1 MQARRLDD
9 TPFELKTAP
18 FTLGP
23 PLAEADVA
31 VLLLHGFTGSP
42 WEVRLLGEALAER
55 GAHVRA
61 PRLPGH
67 GTTPEAMLW
76 ANHHDW
82 LFAAQ
87 ENLEALR
94 GARRLVIAGLSMG
107 GLLAMILAARRMVR
121 VDGLVLMAP
130 VLGFHARN
138 ARALRRLRFLPL
150 EGLLDTWVKKKGTD
164 IEDEEIRAQSPVLWR
179 YPLSRAY
186 DLMELQDLARDAEPR
201 ITCPSLVLAARNDH
215 VVDTQKVISLS
226 QRLPFSRLL
235 ELQRG
240 FHIIPRDTDR
250 AIALSAIA
258 QFVDVVA
265 G

>member
-130 VLGFHARN
+130 V
-138 ARALRRLRFLPL
+138 
-150 EGLLDTWVKKKGTD
+150 KKKGTD

>member
-1 MQARRLDD
+1 
-9 TPFELKTAP
+9 
-18 FTLGP
+18 
-23 PLAEADVA
+23 
-31 VLLLHGFTGSP
+31 
-42 WEVRLLGEALAER
+42 
-55 GAHVRA
+55 
-61 PRLPGH
+61 
-67 GTTPEAMLW
+67 
-76 ANHHDW
+76 
-82 LFAAQ
+82 
-87 ENLEALR
+87 
-94 GARRLVIAGLSMG
+94 
-107 GLLAMILAARRMVR
+107 
-121 VDGLVLMAP
+121 MAP